1 MEGKSMKIVGL
12 FLYFII
18 AATAGGGK
26 VTPLLTKDL
35 IGLAGKELLMFTV
48 DYPPGGSD
56 VEHRHNSQALV
67 YVLEGSIVMQV
78 KGGKEVT
85 LGPGETFYEAPGDI
99 HTISRNASKD
109 KPAKFLVVLAK
120 DKGAPVLVPVK

>member
-1 MEGKSMKIVGL
+1 
-12 FLYFII
+12 
-18 AATAGGGK
+18 
-26 VTPLLTKDL
+26 L
-35 IGLAGKELLMFTV
+35 IGLAGKELLMITV

-67 YVLEGSIVMQV
+67 YVLEGSMMQV

-109 KPAKFLVVLAK
+109 KPAKFLVVFVK
-120 DKGAPVLVPVK
+120 DKGAPVVVPVK